1 MCLGK
6 EVVGIHTCSQ
16 HGSQF
21 SCIFTRLD
29 CRCKDN
35 KVCFHLDLTVVQ
47 KVGSL
52 YQKTSVRSLRYFSYL
67 TLDIIYTK
75 LFYCT
80 AVELIEVLT
89 RGTNINVEDMYIDI
103 RIMVTHQHGLFCG
116 VHTADLGAIA
126 LSSAGYVTGAD
137 ALDKYDILRMLAIGK
152 TYYFT
157 ACRAGSVHQTFHF
170 KRGNN
175 VFALVVIIFIK
186 LIQIDGIKTCCN
198 NDGTVLSGNHFIF
211 LIVIYCT
218 CCTDFGTDTAFSG
231 FKMDTVCS
239 INDRHIRNCLC
250 ERCVNCSTCG
260 QSTVELT

>member
-1 MCLGK
+1 
-6 EVVGIHTCSQ
+6 
-16 HGSQF
+16 
-21 SCIFTRLD
+21 
-29 CRCKDN
+29 
-35 KVCFHLDLTVVQ
+35 
-47 KVGSL
+47 
-52 YQKTSVRSLRYFSYL
+52 
-67 TLDIIYTK
+67 
-75 LFYCT
+75 
-80 AVELIEVLT
+80 
-89 RGTNINVEDMYIDI
+89 MYIDI
-103 RIMVTHQHGLFCG
+103 RIVVTHQHSLFRG

-126 LSSAGYVTGAD
+126 LSSAGYVTGTN

-157 ACRAGSVHQTFHF
+157 ACRAGSVHQTLHL

-175 VFALVVIIFIK
+175 ILALVVIIFIK
-186 LIQIDGIKTCCN
+186 LIQIDGVKTGCN
-198 NDGTVLSGNHFIF
+198 NDGTVLSGNYFIF

-231 FKMDTVCS
+231 FEMDTVCS